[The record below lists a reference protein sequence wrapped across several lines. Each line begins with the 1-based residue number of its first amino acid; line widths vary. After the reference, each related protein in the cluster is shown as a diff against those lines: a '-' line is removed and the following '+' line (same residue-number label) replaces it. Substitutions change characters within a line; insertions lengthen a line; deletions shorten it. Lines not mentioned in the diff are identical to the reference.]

1 MTDPARPTGPARARP
16 ARPAPPDVAIVGGG
30 IGGLTLALALHQRA
44 IPCRVY
50 ESAPAVKE
58 LGVGITLLPHAMR
71 ELSALGVGDAL
82 LGQGIENRDSC
93 FFNRFGQLIY
103 TEPRGRLAGYP
114 FPEVGIHRG
123 RVHLTLWNAAV
134 ARLGAERVLTDH
146 HCVGLEQTA
155 RRVTLRFRPGVTG
168 AARAPVEAD
177 LAVACDGVNSTV
189 RRLFYPG
196 EPLRFQGINT
206 WRGVTRAKPFL
217 TGRSY
222 ARAGSIRNGNM
233 VIYPIIDALD
243 AEGRQLIN
251 WTAQVAQPGYDQND
265 WNKPGRLED
274 FLPIY
279 ADWRFDWLD
288 VPDLIRRSEVIFEYP
303 MVDRDP
309 IDRWTFGRVTLL
321 GDAAHPMYPRGSN
334 GAAQA
339 IIDARVLADHLAGD
353 GDPLAAL
360 AAYEAARSGPTAR
373 VVRANREHP
382 PDYIIGRVEELVG
395 DRPFD
400 DLERY
405 ITQDELRR
413 LSDDYKRT
421 TGFALRDLAA
431 PLPDP
436 PAEPPR

>member
-1 MTDPARPTGPARARP
+1 MDIT
-16 ARPAPPDVAIVGGG
+16 IVGGG

-50 ESAPAVKE
+50 ESAPEVKE

-71 ELSALGVGDAL
+71 EMTALGLGEAL
-82 LGQGIENRDSC
+82 TRQGIENRESC

-103 TEPRGRLAGYP
+103 AEPRGRFAGYP
-114 FPEVGIHRG
+114 FPEVGLHRG

-134 ARLGAERVLTDH
+134 ARLGAARILTDH
-146 HCVGLEQTA
+146 QCVGLEQTDQ
-155 RRVTLRFRPGVTG
+155 RVTLHFRSGPTG

-177 LAVACDGVNSTV
+177 IAIACDGVNSAV
-189 RRLFYPG
+189 RRQFYPD
-196 EPLRFQGINT
+196 EELRFIGINT

-222 ARAGSIRNGNM
+222 VRAGSIHTGNI
-233 VIYPIIDALD
+233 VIYPIIDGVD
-243 AEGRQLIN
+243 GEGNQLIN
-251 WTAQVAQPGYDQND
+251 WTTQVAQPGYDRND
-265 WNKPGRLED
+265 WNKPGQLED
-274 FLPIY
+274 FIHIY
-279 ADWRFDWLD
+279 ANWRFDWLD

-309 IDRWTFGRVTLL
+309 VDRWTFGRVTLL

-339 IIDARVLADHLAGD
+339 ILDARVLADRLAEG
-353 GDPLAAL
+353 GDPRAAL
-360 AAYEAARSGPTAR
+360 TAYETTRCGPTAQ
-373 VVRANREHP
+373 VVRTNREHP

-400 DLERY
+400 DLDRY
-405 ITQDELRR
+405 ITQAELRR
-413 LSDDYKRT
+413 LSDDYKRV
-421 TGFALRDLAA
+421 TGFALEDV
-431 PLPDP
+431 
-436 PAEPPR
+436 AERRRGA